1 MQYISQNNS
10 RRCHVDKEIVLR
22 PLLQSSIK
30 ATAGRKLK
38 ITIKQYNNP
47 KIEPAYYTFPCWTR
61 EKKLTLLKNKL
72 TCTEIQVTSSCLT
85 GFW

>member
-10 RRCHVDKEIVLR
+10 RRCHIDKEIVLR

-47 KIEPAYYTFPCWTR
+47 KIEPTKPAYYTFPC
-61 EKKLTLLKNKL
+61 
-72 TCTEIQVTSSCLT
+72 
-85 GFW
+85 